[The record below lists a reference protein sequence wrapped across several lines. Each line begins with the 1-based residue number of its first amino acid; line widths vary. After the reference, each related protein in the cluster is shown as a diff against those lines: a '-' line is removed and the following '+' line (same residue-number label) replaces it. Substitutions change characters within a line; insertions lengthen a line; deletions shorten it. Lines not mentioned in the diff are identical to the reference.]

1 MDAPLPP
8 LYRRGMPSR
17 QPMTR
22 TPRTQLTRLVSAV
35 FSPSSPYPSLP
46 PLHPSSS
53 LPARLQPPPPPRRRA
68 ASSADIL
75 GGSSVVAHLQR
86 SFPSSLSSQQQLQS
100 QLPTAVD
107 SSVAS

>member
-17 QPMTR
+17 LPMTR

-53 LPARLQPPPPPRRRA
+53 LPARLPPPPPRRRA
-68 ASSADIL
+68 ASSAVFL